1 MSDRPGTTGATSEWP
16 RPGRCRW
23 ARCPHPETLVW
34 ADGYCSARCRSQARK
49 AEPGRVPAG
58 HCRMCGEPVY
68 KPAQGPVPDFCSD
81 RCRNRWNRLARTGTS
96 ARPRRSCHEC
106 GARLDT
112 GTRGEYCGD
121 ACRKAHDYKTARDR
135 RMLRSA
141 ANAGTIERLRMNAD
155 DLLTRAHAI
164 ELDTET
170 IRRHGIE
177 TRARTHILLMRML
190 TLAAVHDPRSVTQAG
205 PDGQIGRIIDACD
218 RTGEDGDA
226 ERLLRRHGPDRGA
239 AGKGEEHAWPS
250 A

>member
-34 ADGYCSARCRSQARK
+34 ADGYCSARCRRQARK

-190 TLAAVHDPRSVTQAG
+190 TLAAAHDPRSVTQAG

-239 AGKGEEHAWPS
+239 AGKGEDHA
-250 A
+250 

>member
-1 MSDRPGTTGATSEWP
+1 
-16 RPGRCRW
+16 
-23 ARCPHPETLVW
+23 
-34 ADGYCSARCRSQARK
+34 
-49 AEPGRVPAG
+49 
-58 HCRMCGEPVY
+58 
-68 KPAQGPVPDFCSD
+68 
-81 RCRNRWNRLARTGTS
+81 
-96 ARPRRSCHEC
+96 
-106 GARLDT
+106 
-112 GTRGEYCGD
+112 
-121 ACRKAHDYKTARDR
+121 
-135 RMLRSA
+135 MLRSA

-190 TLAAVHDPRSVTQAG
+190 TLAATHDPRSLTQAG

-218 RTGEDGDA
+218 RTGED
-226 ERLLRRHGPDRGA
+226 LRRHGPARGA

>member
-1 MSDRPGTTGATSEWP
+1 
-16 RPGRCRW
+16 
-23 ARCPHPETLVW
+23 
-34 ADGYCSARCRSQARK
+34 
-49 AEPGRVPAG
+49 
-58 HCRMCGEPVY
+58 
-68 KPAQGPVPDFCSD
+68 
-81 RCRNRWNRLARTGTS
+81 
-96 ARPRRSCHEC
+96 
-106 GARLDT
+106 
-112 GTRGEYCGD
+112 
-121 ACRKAHDYKTARDR
+121 
-135 RMLRSA
+135 MLRSA

-190 TLAAVHDPRSVTQAG
+190 TLAAAHDPRSLTQAG

-239 AGKGEEHAWPS
+239 AGKGEDHAWPS

>member
-34 ADGYCSARCRSQARK
+34 ADGYCSARCRRQARK

-81 RCRNRWNRLARTGTS
+81 RCRNRWNRLTRTGTS

-135 RMLRSA
+135 RTLRSA
-141 ANAGTIERLRMNAD
+141 ANAALKPLPTAAFPAVAHATLIRADEPEPLKRLR
-155 DLLTRAHAI
+155 LFWGVLR
-164 ELDTET
+164 
-170 IRRHGIE
+170 
-177 TRARTHILLMRML
+177 
-190 TLAAVHDPRSVTQAG
+190 
-205 PDGQIGRIIDACD
+205 GRV
-218 RTGEDGDA
+218 
-226 ERLLRRHGPDRGA
+226 
-239 AGKGEEHAWPS
+239 
-250 A
+250 

>member
-1 MSDRPGTTGATSEWP
+1 
-16 RPGRCRW
+16 
-23 ARCPHPETLVW
+23 
-34 ADGYCSARCRSQARK
+34 
-49 AEPGRVPAG
+49 
-58 HCRMCGEPVY
+58 
-68 KPAQGPVPDFCSD
+68 
-81 RCRNRWNRLARTGTS
+81 
-96 ARPRRSCHEC
+96 
-106 GARLDT
+106 
-112 GTRGEYCGD
+112 
-121 ACRKAHDYKTARDR
+121 
-135 RMLRSA
+135 MLRSA

-190 TLAAVHDPRSVTQAG
+190 TLAATHDPRSLTQAG

-226 ERLLRRHGPDRGA
+226 ERLLRRHGPARGA

>member
-1 MSDRPGTTGATSEWP
+1 
-16 RPGRCRW
+16 
-23 ARCPHPETLVW
+23 
-34 ADGYCSARCRSQARK
+34 
-49 AEPGRVPAG
+49 
-58 HCRMCGEPVY
+58 
-68 KPAQGPVPDFCSD
+68 
-81 RCRNRWNRLARTGTS
+81 
-96 ARPRRSCHEC
+96 
-106 GARLDT
+106 
-112 GTRGEYCGD
+112 
-121 ACRKAHDYKTARDR
+121 
-135 RMLRSA
+135 MLRSA

-226 ERLLRRHGPDRGA
+226 ERLLRRHGPARGA
-239 AGKGEEHAWPS
+239 AGKGEEPRMAISMTKLSSADYYLDRTREALQADGAIPDEATPGPLTGPDPAAYYNAEGNPPGRWIGSASRLLGGETGRQAGAETVRMLINERRNPETGRSLDQAGIRADNDGSRPS
-250 A
+250 PDTT

>member
-1 MSDRPGTTGATSEWP
+1 MAQTRPMQMGPVPAPRDPGMGGRVLLGPMPAPGAQGGTGTGAGRPLPHVRRTRVQARPGT
-16 RPGRCRW
+16 R
-23 ARCPHPETLVW
+23 ARLLL
-34 ADGYCSARCRSQARK
+34 R
-49 AEPGRVPAG
+49 
-58 HCRMCGEPVY
+58 
-68 KPAQGPVPDFCSD
+68 PVPQQVEPAHPHRDK
-81 RCRNRWNRLARTGTS
+81 
-96 ARPRRSCHEC
+96 CHEC

-170 IRRHGIE
+170 IWRHGIE

-190 TLAAVHDPRSVTQAG
+190 TLAAAHDPRSLTQAG

-226 ERLLRRHGPDRGA
+226 ERLLRRHGPACGA

>member
-16 RPGRCRW
+16 RPGRCKW

-34 ADGYCSARCRSQARK
+34 ADGYCSARCRRQARK

-81 RCRNRWNRLARTGTS
+81 RCRNRWNRLTRTGTS
-96 ARPRRSCHEC
+96 ARPQRSCHEC

-135 RMLRSA
+135 RTLRSA

-190 TLAAVHDPRSVTQAG
+190 TLAAAHDPRSLTQAG

-226 ERLLRRHGPDRGA
+226 ERLLRRHGPARGA
-239 AGKGEEHAWPS
+239 AGKGEDHAWPS

>member
-34 ADGYCSARCRSQARK
+34 ADGYCSARCRRQARK

-81 RCRNRWNRLARTGTS
+81 RCRNRWNRLTRTGTS

-135 RMLRSA
+135 RTLRSA

-164 ELDTET
+164 ELDT
-170 IRRHGIE
+170 
-177 TRARTHILLMRML
+177 
-190 TLAAVHDPRSVTQAG
+190 
-205 PDGQIGRIIDACD
+205 
-218 RTGEDGDA
+218 
-226 ERLLRRHGPDRGA
+226 
-239 AGKGEEHAWPS
+239 
-250 A
+250 